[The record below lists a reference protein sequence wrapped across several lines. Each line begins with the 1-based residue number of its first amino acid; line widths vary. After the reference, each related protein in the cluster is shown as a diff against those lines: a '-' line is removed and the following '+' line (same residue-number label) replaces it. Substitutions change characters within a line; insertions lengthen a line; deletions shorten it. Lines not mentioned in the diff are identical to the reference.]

1 MPAWLAA
8 VIAAIWEVIKPLL
21 TPAAAAVVGAELQKG
36 QDAYEALDHI
46 QKGDKAAAA
55 TRGWSRADR
64 MRFLEQRG
72 RVRDLS

>member
-1 MPAWLAA
+1 MPAWF
-8 VIAAIWEVIKPLL
+8 VTFIAALWEVIKPLFS
-21 TPAAAAVVGAELQKG
+21 PVAAAVVGAELQKG

-64 MRFLEQRG
+64 LRFLEQRG